1 VGNNT
6 VEVVVRVNDQ
16 SGGGLRNFRAGM
28 GRTERDAGGFGD
40 RAGKAFSSKLGEG
53 LRAAVSA
60 SSIGQIRAR
69 FQQLSSLA
77 SAISGGIVSAL
88 RGVGTGL
95 AALAVAGSVI
105 GGVVGLAGALQQLA
119 GIGLALP
126 GALGAAA
133 GAIAALKVGLS
144 GVGGALKAAFAPKT
158 GGGGG
163 GGGGGGNAA
172 ATQIANAKAIREA
185 QDRITTS
192 AHAVTQAQHGVEAA
206 ARGVAAAERAV
217 ADAEHSA
224 QQASNAYRDALDRQK
239 AAQAD
244 VSRAYAEATREL
256 EDLNDAAVD
265 AALGQ
270 EDAAISLQRA
280 QENLL
285 AVQKDVHSTALDQ
298 QEADLKVREAQQ
310 RLAESTESNARA
322 QTDANDANAKG
333 VEGSDRVTAAQQA
346 LIDANH
352 GVEDAAYA
360 MAQAQQGVAD
370 AQQGVRDAN
379 DQLAESQ
386 YQLTRAQAEA
396 KQAIQDLADTMA
408 TQADKAA
415 GAAGGANA
423 YAAALAKLSPNA
435 RAFVEAVKALGPEWD
450 KVKNAVQDRLFAG
463 LAVDVRDLAGKYFP
477 VLKTQLAD
485 IAGGFNGMA
494 REGVKA
500 LLAPSAVSAVNAV
513 LHDTSV
519 TVGNMRPAL
528 ADVITGFLGMS
539 RIGSSFL
546 PQIGL
551 EVSAVAAKFKTW
563 VADNPAKIQSMIAG
577 AIKGF
582 KDVAAIAGNVGS
594 VIHSVFSGL
603 ALGNGGGFL
612 ASLRETTAALA
623 EFMKTA
629 AAQDGLRALGEMMAA
644 AGGAMRDILLAALQA
659 LAPVIVALSPFIQEL
674 AREFGEHM
682 VGVIHILAP
691 LLLGLANT
699 LSAHPAL
706 FLGIAKAVG
715 IAALA
720 FNPLMFVAGLA
731 LKALLGFL
739 ALKALDGVLGRLGL
753 AGGVFERV
761 LRALISP
768 MALIRELL
776 PLLERGVMMLG
787 RAFLTAMGPVG
798 WLITAFTLLY
808 SSSAPFRDAINGLL
822 GALMQVAGQL
832 IQALMPAF
840 QQIMAAVQPLIGALV
855 GDGNG
860 GGLGGALAAIAL
872 ALVPVVEA
880 LIPVISAIADALIP
894 IIVLLAQLFA
904 DIVSVVLPPL
914 VDILTNVVVPAITL
928 VAQIISTVL
937 VWVIQNVLVPVI
949 RFAADVIKN
958 AVKVIGDDWNWLK
971 NAWNVVAN
979 AIAIGWNWLVDRIR
993 DAVNWIKGFLGGIWD
1008 GLVNGAKIAVNS
1020 VIQGINGLIRGI
1032 NIAINGLNA
1041 INPFGQIGQ
1050 VGYIPYLAKGG
1061 ITGGLAMVGEQGR
1074 ELVKLPQGSTV
1085 IPHGT
1090 TENMLAGSQGSGGGV
1105 QRIELAVAPG
1115 ATGGLA
1121 DLIMQMVRTGQLQ
1134 LRTA

>member
-192 AHAVTQAQHGVEAA
+192 AHAVAQAQHGVEAA

-217 ADAEHSA
+217 ADAERSA

-244 VSRAYAEATREL
+244 VTRAYAEATREL
-256 EDLNDAAVD
+256 EDLNNAAVD

-298 QEADLKVREAQQ
+298 HEADLKVREAQQ
-310 RLAESTESNARA
+310 RLAESTEANTRA
-322 QTDANDANAKG
+322 QADATDANDKG

-352 GVEDAAYA
+352 GVEDASYA
-360 MAQAQQGVAD
+360 MVQAQQGVAD

-386 YQLTRAQAEA
+386 YQLTRAQSEA

-408 TQADKAA
+408 SQADKAA

-551 EVSAVAAKFKTW
+551 AVSDVAARFKTW

-594 VIHSVFSGL
+594 IIGSVFSGL
-603 ALGNGGGFL
+603 SLGDGGGFL

-629 AAQDGLRALGEMMAA
+629 AAQDGLRALGEMMSA
-644 AGGAMRDILLAALQA
+644 AGSAMRDVLLAALQA

-674 AREFGEHM
+674 AREFGDHL

-691 LLLGLANT
+691 LLLGLANM

-715 IAALA
+715 IAAVA
-720 FNPLMFVAGLA
+720 FNPLMFVLGLA
-731 LKALLGFL
+731 AKALLGFL
-739 ALKALDGVLGRLGL
+739 ALRALGGVMEHLGL
-753 AGGVFERV
+753 SGTIFERV
-761 LRALISP
+761 IRAMISP

-776 PLLERGVMMLG
+776 PLIERGVMMLG

-808 SSSAPFRDAINGLL
+808 SSSAPFRDAINQVL
-822 GALMQVAGQL
+822 GVLMQVAGQL
-832 IQALMPAF
+832 MQALMPAF
-840 QQIMAAVQPLIGALV
+840 QAILGAIQPLIDAFTG
-855 GDGNG
+855 GGQG
-860 GGLGGALAAIAL
+860 GGLGGALGQIGAAL
-872 ALVPVVEA
+872 AQVVVA
-880 LIPVISAIADALIP
+880 LIPLIQAIADALIP
-894 IIVLLAQLFA
+894 IITLLATIIA
-904 DIVSVVLPPL
+904 DVVTAVLPPL
-914 VDILTNVVVPAITL
+914 VWILTNVVVPAITL
-928 VAQIISTVL
+928 LATIISTVL

-949 RFAADVIKN
+949 RFAGDVIKN
-958 AVKVIGDDWNWLK
+958 AAKVMADDWQWLSGVW
-971 NAWNVVAN
+971 ASISG
-979 AIAIGWNWLVDRIR
+979 AIAAGWRWLGDRIA
-993 DAVNWIKGFLGGIWD
+993 DFVNWVRPILSGIWD
-1008 GLVNGAKIAVNS
+1008 GLVSGAKAAANGAIWV
-1020 VIQGINGLIRGI
+1020 VNGLIRGI
-1032 NIAINGLNA
+1032 NYAIDGLNM
-1041 INPFGQIGQ
+1041 INPFGQMGHIGT
-1050 VGYIPYLAKGG
+1050 IPYLAHGG
-1061 ITGGLAMVGEQGR
+1061 IGGGLAMVGEQGR

-1105 QRIELAVAPG
+1105 QRVELVVAPG